1 MRKFINNNNNNSGN
15 NQRNNN
21 NNNNIRRFRM
31 QSRNRRKFGL
41 IHQIHQIR
49 ILKKKNT
56 QIVNKQI
63 KRKLEKKTRCKE
75 KRMSERD
82 SATSDKSENFD
93 ERKKI

>member
-21 NNNNIRRFRM
+21 NNISRYRM
-31 QSRNRRKFGL
+31 RSRNRWKFGL
-41 IHQIHQIR
+41 IHHIHQIR